1 MLGELLIK
9 FQPVLLLTLVLL
21 YAAQPDP
28 PVALL
33 SWIDRYW
40 TATCPEAFDSVNC
53 DPGVLLSMVIRFPAV
68 PDSPKLDTVCVVPAV
83 NFTVAGW
90 VLLVMLLKVLE
101 SLRVSIPAPPWL
113 RL

>member
-1 MLGELLIK
+1 MLGELLTK

-40 TATCPEAFDSVNC
+40 AATCPEDLDNVN
-53 DPGVLLSMVIRFPAV
+53 
-68 PDSPKLDTVCVVPAV
+68 
-83 NFTVAGW
+83 
-90 VLLVMLLKVLE
+90 
-101 SLRVSIPAPPWL
+101 
-113 RL
+113 